1 MTTERTSSDAVAQE
15 SQQQDP
21 NLLNDVTPQ
30 EQVDVEVE
38 QGLSEGAKENVE
50 SGESV
55 AQDQGAETTEVS
67 NTDFTQQNDNR
78 TYTHQEVSKIQSS
91 SRFREKQ

>member
-1 MTTERTSSDAVAQE
+1 MTTEKTSSDAVAQE

-38 QGLSEGAKENVE
+38 QGLSG
-50 SGESV
+50 S
-55 AQDQGAETTEVS
+55 
-67 NTDFTQQNDNR
+67 
-78 TYTHQEVSKIQSS
+78 
-91 SRFREKQ
+91 

>member
-1 MTTERTSSDAVAQE
+1 MTTERTSSDNVAQE

-21 NLLNDVTPQ
+21 NLLNDNTPQ
-30 EQVDVEVE
+30 EQVDAEVE

-55 AQDQGAETTEVS
+55 TQDQGAETTEVS
-67 NTDFTQQNDNR
+67 NADLT
-78 TYTHQEVSKIQSS
+78 
-91 SRFREKQ
+91 